1 MKKELNLI
9 ILLCCLFLNG
19 GCKMVLKKIYGVKT
33 ADFQS
38 QESIVKFHNDIGFGN
53 ISYFSLKADSWK
65 NNKLLSLP
73 DVFVFSSTGN
83 YIPYRD
89 SLKPNCNGPADVFLS
104 ELHPEKKYIYSDDYN
119 LKTFLHLLEGP
130 ECQPLEFDSVAKV
143 DFYIFFTT
151 ATFVG
156 KKIFREKSAI
166 WLDSLEQNR
175 NVMYQLFIL
184 NEDWKSCWSDTNK
197 QLFTTDE

>member
-1 MKKELNLI
+1 MKRAWSCI
-9 ILLCCLFLNG
+9 IICVGVLLSG
-19 GCKMVLKKIYGVKT
+19 GCKFVLKKVYGIKK
-33 ADFQS
+33 ADYQS
-38 QESIVKFHNDIGFGN
+38 HQSIVKFHNEIGFQN
-53 ISYFSLKADSWK
+53 IPYYGLKASSWFMLK
-65 NNKLLSLP
+65 GLHIP
-73 DVFVFSSTGN
+73 DVYVFNSTGN

-104 ELHPEKKYIYSDDYN
+104 EMHPEKKYIYSDDYN
-119 LKTFLHLLEGP
+119 LKTFLHFLEGP

-156 KKIFREKSAI
+156 KKIFRDKSAI
-166 WLDSLEQNR
+166 WLDSLKQNR
-175 NVMYQLFIL
+175 NIRYQLFIL
-184 NEDWKSCWSDTNK
+184 NEDWKSCWSDTDK